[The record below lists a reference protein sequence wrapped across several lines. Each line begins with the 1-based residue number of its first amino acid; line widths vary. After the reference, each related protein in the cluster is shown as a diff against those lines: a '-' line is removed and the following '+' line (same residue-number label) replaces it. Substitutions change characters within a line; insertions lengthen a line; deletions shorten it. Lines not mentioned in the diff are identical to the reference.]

1 MKSYRFI
8 FSRSFIPH
16 LDTTSK
22 LPQFFGGCFLGCWTF
37 IKSLAKH
44 LFTRF
49 CLQNLDGLGECI
61 CWTAL
66 SLAFL
71 SNKQLSSQVFGGTFT
86 RCCFTVLFNVRC
98 IDAILGYFQH
108 RHQQKDWGQESGGR
122 AFMEGEKGQNTFIE
136 TSSELFSSKNWRCW
150 EMILHFWGNFGM
162 FSRGHVGSCLVGPSS
177 ILQGFFEWKKGS
189 NAPRKTERCRQ
200 HDMNMVIYV
209 I

>member
-1 MKSYRFI
+1 M
-8 FSRSFIPH
+8 
-16 LDTTSK
+16 
-22 LPQFFGGCFLGCWTF
+22 FLGCWTF

-66 SLAFL
+66 SLSFL

-108 RHQQKDWGQESGGR
+108 SNNKIMGSGGR
-122 AFMEGEKGQNTFIE
+122 AFMEGEKGHNTFIE
-136 TSSELFSSKNWRCW
+136 TSSELFCSKIGDVGRRS
-150 EMILHFWGNFGM
+150 FTFGAKGM
-162 FSRGHVGSCLVGPSS
+162 FSGVMLIGSCLVGPSS
-177 ILQGFFEWKKGS
+177 ILHWFFEW
-189 NAPRKTERCRQ
+189 RKRIKCSQKDRKMQTTWHEYGNIC
-200 HDMNMVIYV
+200 NMILW
-209 I
+209 